1 MALQTENTLWF
12 WVASALEHGLTSG
25 VGCGGT
31 RQKHNSCCRLTEIP
45 LSQNL
50 DNCRGQRCWR
60 NLCSCRDMSSDLSLS
75 LRYTLWK
82 CSLCNHLLLLKN
94 QKFFSSPWFLK
105 IPLAPSSANFSFFF
119 PPLYPPF
126 ILSFSFLF
134 PLTKNK
140 GKQLLPLTQTPSG
153 SWTEDYDRF
162 QNDQKMWLCRVMS
175 GGGGEEKNKGA
186 KPMNEGIQ
194 WVERQNARLV
204 RFSGYPETR
213 GRTRTERKDRKN
225 TQK

>member
-31 RQKHNSCCRLTEIP
+31 HQKHNSCCRLTEIP

-50 DNCRGQRCWR
+50 DNCRGQRSWR
-60 NLCSCRDMSSDLSLS
+60 NLRSCQDMSSDLTLCA
-75 LRYTLWK
+75 TLWK
-82 CSLCNHLLLLKN
+82 LSLCNHLLLLKN
-94 QKFFSSPWFLK
+94 QIFFSFPWFLK
-105 IPLAPSSANFSFFF
+105 IPLAPSSVNFSFFF

-126 ILSFSFLF
+126 TLSFSFLL

-140 GKQLLPLTQTPSG
+140 GKQLLPLTQTPRG

-162 QNDQKMWLCRVMS
+162 HNDQKMWLCGVVSVWGRN
-175 GGGGEEKNKGA
+175 EKNKGA
-186 KPMNEGIQ
+186 KCMNEGTQ
-194 WVERQNARLV
+194 WVERPNARLV
-204 RFSGYPETR
+204 RFSGYP
-213 GRTRTERKDRKN
+213 
-225 TQK
+225 